1 MKPTS
6 FSAALAALLSICVSA
21 SATVYPLGFSINGT
35 PFDRD
40 DVQLPESPQCVYGLR
55 VGLARA
61 GHAEMAGLAVAAG
74 SNRDKFAG
82 GFQIAVFGKNHA
94 EFADWGLWQVSP
106 FGNTLEGSGGVV
118 QLALY
123 NEVEG
128 SAEGLQAGFFN
139 EAYGHF
145 SGVQI
150 GVINKAMG
158 FHDTGSFSGIQIGL
172 LNAVAGSS
180 DSFSGIQIGLVND
193 VAGSPGSFSGIQIGL
208 VNMIGCPPASCTGVQ
223 IGVANITEGR
233 DWQIGFVP
241 GLRVIF

>member
-1 MKPTS
+1 MKTTS
-6 FSAALAALLSICVSA
+6 FSAALAALLSACVSA

-55 VGLARA
+55 IGLARA

-94 EFADWGLWQVSP
+94 ESADWGLWQVSP

-123 NEVEG
+123 NSVEG
-128 SAEGLQAGFFN
+128 SAEGLQVGFYN
-139 EAYGHF
+139 EILGDFDGVQVGVLNANGEGKKGTVNGIQIGAINSTFGHF

-150 GVINKAMG
+150 GALNIIGGGSDV
-158 FHDTGSFSGIQIGL
+158 GSFSGIQIGVI
-172 LNAVAGSS
+172 NRIA
-180 DSFSGIQIGLVND
+180 
-193 VAGSPGSFSGIQIGL
+193 
-208 VNMIGCPPASCTGVQ
+208 CPPASCTGVQ